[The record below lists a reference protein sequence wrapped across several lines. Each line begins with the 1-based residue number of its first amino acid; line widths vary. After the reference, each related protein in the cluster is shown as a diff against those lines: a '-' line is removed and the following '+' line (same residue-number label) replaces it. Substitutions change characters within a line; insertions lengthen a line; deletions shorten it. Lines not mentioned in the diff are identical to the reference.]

1 MDGKEEK
8 TSLKRVSKKYSVT
21 VLKSEPQIID
31 SKLNFYV
38 KDRNPS
44 PRKSISDTKIFERKR
59 SKSIRETEIDD
70 TVTQA
75 IKEQLSFDSV
85 YNKLISQNVPAKDVC
100 LEKK

>member
-8 TSLKRVSKKYSVT
+8 TCIKRVSKKYSIT
-21 VLKSEPQIID
+21 ILKTEPQIID

-59 SKSIRETEIDD
+59 SKSIRETQIDD
-70 TVTQA
+70 TITQA
-75 IKEQLSFDSV
+75 IKEQLNFDSV
-85 YNKLISQNVPAKDVC
+85 YNRLLSQNVPTKDEC
-100 LEKK
+100 IEKK